1 MGNGEWG
8 IKRITGRMPTG
19 ILPVVLLIL
28 YLLPVALLLW
38 FVATFSVNVP
48 FWDQWRLVNLFDK
61 VASGNAGF
69 SDFFE
74 VHGHHRI
81 FFPKLIITALA
92 FASGWNTQY
101 EIICSIIFVLI
112 TFWFLCQIAA
122 ENSPQPSFERGGR
135 ESNSPL
141 PILYSQLPNI
151 LTCMLLFSLVQ
162 HQNWLWGFTLFWFLT
177 NLCLVMAVFF
187 LCCNERRSHSGERAR
202 RLFYAGISC
211 FIGSFTLAQGLLAW
225 PILIPAVFSLEGNR
239 RQKLKRVLIWM
250 GIFLGSCFIYSLNYN
265 PIREPQPFLFLERP
279 LLVINYFFT
288 VLSLPLVRIPIP
300 SIILGFIL
308 FSSFLFFCFYFLRI
322 KDRMPVVRPEALP
335 WLSVG
340 AFAIISSLSI
350 TAGRAQYGVE
360 NAIISSRY
368 TTTSV
373 LLIIALIHLL
383 ALFLRMDTPPA
394 SLEKGGARGFPFFT
408 VVAVMMTVIIVFNSV
423 YVIKRMKTELP
434 YMQGR
439 KECLEIINYLEKSE
453 FMQEAPE
460 SCLVLLNG
468 KTWLV
473 REGAEIMDKLGWREF
488 PNDIEFVSKPEE
500 IYGYLDT
507 PSDELGETG
516 KMPVL
521 RETGKMPALRVTGW
535 ATIPEREETPNLVL
549 LSYGDK
555 PTFFANAYVVLDSP
569 ELAKTLK
576 SKRYQKARWQ
586 ASFSRENLPV
596 GEGAIAQRCGC
607 NIAAWV
613 YDAKNKQFVKLNG
626 ELKIEVKTP

>member
-1 MGNGEWG
+1 MLKHFPRLSEN
-8 IKRITGRMPTG
+8 K
-19 ILPVVLLIL
+19 ILLLIL

-48 FWDQWRLVNLFDK
+48 FWDQWRLVNMFDK
-61 VASGNAGF
+61 VAGGNASF

-101 EIICSIIFVLI
+101 EIICSIIFVVI
-112 TFWFLCQIAA
+112 TFWFLCQIA
-122 ENSPQPSFERGGR
+122 S
-135 ESNSPL
+135 SNRFSDIDAIQNPNK
-141 PILYSQLPNI
+141 SDNFMHVANI

-187 LCCNERRSHSGERAR
+187 LCCNEKRSCCGEQGR

-225 PILIPAVFSLEGNR
+225 PILIPAVLSLGGNSG
-239 RQKLKRVLIWM
+239 QKLKRVLIWM
-250 GIFLGSCFIYSLNYN
+250 GIFLVSCFIYSLNYN

-288 VLSLPLVRIPIP
+288 VLSLPLVRVPIP
-300 SIILGFIL
+300 SIVAGFVL
-308 FSSFLFFCFYFLRI
+308 FSCFLFFGFYFMRI
-322 KDRMPVVRPEALP
+322 TGKMPVLHPEALP
-335 WLSVG
+335 WLSIG
-340 AFAIISSLSI
+340 SFAIISSLSI

-373 LLIIALIHLL
+373 LLIVALIHLL
-383 ALFLRMDTPPA
+383 ALFWRQNSA
-394 SLEKGGARGFPFFT
+394 STSIFSIGAVIFIGII
-408 VVAVMMTVIIVFNSV
+408 AVNSI
-423 YVIKRMKTELP
+423 YVINKIKTELP

-439 KECLEIINYLEKSE
+439 KECLEIINYLETSE
-453 FMQEAPE
+453 FMEEAPE

-488 PNDIEFVSKPEE
+488 PKDLEFISNPERV
-500 IYGYLDT
+500 YGYLDT
-507 PSDELGETG
+507 PPNGLGETG

-521 RETGKMPALRVTGW
+521 QNETVTVTGW

-549 LSYGDK
+549 LSYGENR
-555 PTFFANAYVVLDSP
+555 TFFANAYVVLDSP
-569 ELAKTLK
+569 DLAKTLK
-576 SKRYQKARWQ
+576 SKEYKKARWQ
-586 ASFSRENLPV
+586 AEFSGKDLGV
-596 GEGAIAQRCGC
+596 GEGAIA
-607 NIAAWV
+607 AWV
-613 YDAKNKQFVKLNG
+613 YNAKDKQFVKLND
-626 ELKIEVKTP
+626 ELKIEVKNP

>member
-1 MGNGEWG
+1 MLKHFPRLSDN
-8 IKRITGRMPTG
+8 K
-19 ILPVVLLIL
+19 ILLLIL
-28 YLLPVALLLW
+28 YILPVALLLW
-38 FVATFSVNVP
+38 FVASFSVNVP
-48 FWDQWRLVNLFDK
+48 FWDQWRLVNMFDK
-61 VASGNAGF
+61 VGSGNASF

-81 FFPKLIITALA
+81 FFPKIIITALA

-101 EIICSIIFVLI
+101 EIICSVIFVVI
-112 TFWFLCQIAA
+112 TFWFLCKIAA
-122 ENSPQPSFERGGR
+122 SKTQNKGD
-135 ESNSPL
+135 NL
-141 PILYSQLPNI
+141 MHIANI

-187 LCCNERRSHSGERAR
+187 LCCNEKRSCGGEQGRH
-202 RLFYAGISC
+202 LFYAGTSC

-225 PILIPAVFSLEGNR
+225 PILIPAVFSLEGNF

-250 GIFLGSCFIYSLNYN
+250 GIFLVSCFIYSLNYN

-279 LLVINYFFT
+279 FVVINYFFT
-288 VLSLPLVRIPIP
+288 VLSLPLVRVPIP
-300 SIILGFIL
+300 SIIVGFLL
-308 FSSFLFFCFYFLRI
+308 FSCFLFFCFYFIRI
-322 KDRMPVVRPEALP
+322 RGKMLVLHPEALP

-340 AFAIISSLSI
+340 SFAIISSLSI

-373 LLIIALIHLL
+373 LLIVALIHLL
-383 ALFLRMDTPPA
+383 ALFWRQN
-394 SLEKGGARGFPFFT
+394 SLSNSIFTIGAVILTGII
-408 VVAVMMTVIIVFNSV
+408 AVNSI
-423 YVIKRMKTELP
+423 YVINRIKTELP

-488 PNDIEFVSKPEE
+488 PDEMEFVSTPERV
-500 IYGYLDT
+500 YGYLDT
-507 PSDELGETG
+507 PPDGLGETG

-521 RETGKMPALRVTGW
+521 RNEAVTVTGW

-549 LSYGDK
+549 LSSGENR
-555 PTFFANAYVVLDSP
+555 TFFANAYVVLDSP
-569 ELAKTLK
+569 DLAKTLK
-576 SKRYQKARWQ
+576 SKEYKKARWQ
-586 ASFSRENLPV
+586 AEFSGKDLGM
-596 GEGAIAQRCGC
+596 GEGAIA
-607 NIAAWV
+607 AWV
-613 YDAKNKQFVKLNG
+613 YNAKDKQFVKLSD
-626 ELKIEVKTP
+626 ELKIEVKKP

>member
-1 MGNGEWG
+1 MLKNLV
-8 IKRITGRMPTG
+8 IFPKTK
-19 ILPVVLLIL
+19 ILLLIL

-61 VASGNAGF
+61 VASGNASF
-69 SDFFE
+69 ADFFE

-81 FFPKLIITALA
+81 FFPKIIITALA

-112 TFWFLCQIAA
+112 TFWFLCQIAV
-122 ENSPQPSFERGGR
+122 
-135 ESNSPL
+135 SNKAKKGDKFMH
-141 PILYSQLPNI
+141 IANI

-187 LCCNERRSHSGERAR
+187 LCCNERRSCCGGQAR

-225 PILIPAVFSLEGNR
+225 PILIPAVLSLEGNP

-250 GIFLGSCFIYSLNYN
+250 GIFLVSGFIYSLNYN
-265 PIREPQPFLFLERP
+265 PIREPQPFLFLEQP

-300 SIILGFIL
+300 SIITGFFL
-308 FSSFLFFCFYFLRI
+308 FSCFLFFCFYFLRRTG
-322 KDRMPVVRPEALP
+322 KMPVLHPDALP

-340 AFAIISSLSI
+340 SFAIISSLSI

-383 ALFLRMDTPPA
+383 ALFLRRKPQFI
-394 SLEKGGARGFPFFT
+394 SIFSIL
-408 VVAVMMTVIIVFNSV
+408 AVMLTAIIAFNSV
-423 YVIKRMKTELP
+423 YVISRIKTELP

-453 FMQEAPE
+453 FMEEAPE

-473 REGAEIMDKLGWREF
+473 REGAEIMAKLGWREF
-488 PNDIEFVSKPEE
+488 PKDIEFVSKPEE
-500 IYGYLDT
+500 IYGYLDM
-507 PSDELGETG
+507 PSDRLGETG
-516 KMPVL
+516 KMPIL
-521 RETGKMPALRVTGW
+521 RETGKMPVLRVTGW

-549 LSYGDK
+549 LSYGEK
-555 PTFFANAYVVLDSP
+555 QSFFANAYVVLDSP
-569 ELAKTLK
+569 ELAKTLN
-576 SKRYQKARWQ
+576 SNRYKKARWQ
-586 ASFSRENLPV
+586 ASFSGEDLPV
-596 GEGAIAQRCGC
+596 GEGAIA
-607 NIAAWV
+607 AWV
-613 YDAKNKQFVKLNG
+613 YNAKDKQFVKLND
-626 ELKIEVKTP
+626 EIKIEVKSP

>member
-1 MGNGEWG
+1 MV
-8 IKRITGRMPTG
+8 KLSPSKT
-19 ILPVVLLIL
+19 LLLIL

-48 FWDQWRLVNLFDK
+48 FWDQWRLVHLFDK

-112 TFWFLCQIAA
+112 TFLFLCQIARSDVRSNRFSDI
-122 ENSPQPSFERGGR
+122 ETTKTPQKSDK
-135 ESNSPL
+135 S
-141 PILYSQLPNI
+141 IHIANI
-151 LTCMLLFSLVQ
+151 LTCMLLFSVVQ

-177 NLCLVMAVFF
+177 NLCVVMAVFF
-187 LCCNERRSHSGERAR
+187 LCCNEKRSPQKK
-202 RLFYAGISC
+202 LLLAGISC

-225 PILIPAVFSLEGNR
+225 PILIPAVFSLEGNH

-250 GIFLGSCFIYSLNYN
+250 GIFLVSCFIYSLNYN

-300 SIILGFIL
+300 SIIVGFIL
-308 FSSFLFFCFYFLRI
+308 FSCFLFFCFYFLRI
-322 KDRMPVVRPEALP
+322 TGKNSVVRSQTLP
-335 WLSVG
+335 WLSIG

-373 LLIIALIHLL
+373 LLIVALIHLL
-383 ALFLRMDTPPA
+383 RLFLRRKPNFI
-394 SLEKGGARGFPFFT
+394 SIFSIL
-408 VVAVMMTVIIVFNSV
+408 AVMLTAIVAFNSV
-423 YVIKRMKTELP
+423 YVINRMKTELP

-500 IYGYLDT
+500 IYGYLDR
-507 PSDELGETG
+507 GETG
-516 KMPVL
+516 KMPV
-521 RETGKMPALRVTGW
+521 LRVTGW

-549 LSYGDK
+549 LSYGEK
-555 PTFFANAYVVLDSP
+555 QTFFANAYVVLDSP

-586 ASFSRENLPV
+586 ASFDLKNWPV
-596 GEGAIAQRCGC
+596 GEGA
-607 NIAAWV
+607 IAAWV
-613 YDAKNKQFVKLNG
+613 YDAKKRQFVKLND
-626 ELKIEVKTP
+626 EIKIYMEQGIGNRE

>member
-1 MGNGEWG
+1 MLKNFP
-8 IKRITGRMPTG
+8 IFPKSK
-19 ILPVVLLIL
+19 ILLLIL

-48 FWDQWRLVNLFDK
+48 FWDQWRLVHLFDK

-81 FFPKLIITALA
+81 FFPKIIITALA

-122 ENSPQPSFERGGR
+122 ETSPQPSFQRGGR
-135 ESNSPL
+135 KSNSPF
-141 PILYSQLPNI
+141 PIPHSQFPNI

-187 LCCNERRSHSGERAR
+187 LCCNSGKQDSGKQAR

-225 PILIPAVFSLEGNR
+225 PILIPAVLSLEGKPF
-239 RQKLKRVLIWM
+239 QKLKRVSIWM
-250 GIFLGSCFIYSLNYN
+250 GVFLVSCFIYSLNYN
-265 PIREPQPFLFLERP
+265 PIREPQPFLFLEQP

-300 SIILGFIL
+300 SIITGFFL
-308 FSSFLFFCFYFLRI
+308 FSCFLFFCFYFLRRTG
-322 KDRMPVVRPEALP
+322 KMPVLHPDALP

-340 AFAIISSLSI
+340 SFAIISSLSI

-383 ALFLRMDTPPA
+383 ALLLGRKPQFISIFSIL
-394 SLEKGGARGFPFFT
+394 
-408 VVAVMMTVIIVFNSV
+408 AVMLTAIIAFNSV
-423 YVIKRMKTELP
+423 YVINRIKTELP

-439 KECLEIINYLEKSE
+439 KECLEIINYLEKSK

-473 REGAEIMDKLGWREF
+473 REGAEMMDKLGWREF
-488 PNDIEFVSKPEE
+488 PKDLEFVSKPEE

-507 PSDELGETG
+507 PSDGLGETG
-516 KMPVL
+516 KMPV
-521 RETGKMPALRVTGW
+521 LRVTGW

-555 PTFFANAYVVLDSP
+555 QTFFANAYVVLYSP

-576 SKRYQKARWQ
+576 SKRYKKARWQ
-586 ASFSRENLPV
+586 ASFSREDLPV
-596 GEGAIAQRCGC
+596 GEGAIA
-607 NIAAWV
+607 AWV
-613 YDAKNKQFVKLNG
+613 YNAKDKQFVKLND